1 MKKIYL
7 GLSLAAALAAPG
19 ARAQSNNALDTLK
32 QQMQQ
37 MQQQMQLMQQKIDQ
51 LEAAKTSAPPAAV
64 QAPAAPPAAPAEAV
78 TQEQMQ
84 QMNEKV
90 NQVVEAQKKTLLS
103 EFNPSI
109 GFVGETIF
117 QYTSKNQNAT
127 GTDQPGGWDVNQRS
141 MELNLAAS
149 VDPFAKGY
157 AVINA
162 EADPVTGES
171 SLEVEEAAIQTT
183 ALPLNLELKAGQF
196 FGEFGRLSYIH
207 DHELPFVNRPL
218 VLDQYVGGESKSIGA
233 QVNWLVPIKHYVSLT
248 TGVGDQFG
256 DIPNNPGGFRS
267 LDELNYWGRLSTY
280 FELTPDWQIETGISG
295 LINPSTGIDQGGA
308 LVQPNG
314 STLTQRDRL
323 LGDWDFSLRYVPLR
337 DNQFRSFTWGTE
349 VLYSDNRYLD
359 DPDGIPSN
367 GDEFSKEVGS
377 VGLYTYLAYKFSR
390 QWTAGF
396 TFDYVE
402 SDQDVNARTFAY
414 SPYLTLALSHWN
426 QLRLEY
432 THTDQNAETGLKGY
446 DAVYLQW
453 CWIIGSHAHGW
464 QQR

>member
-1 MKKIYL
+1 VKTIYL
-7 GLSLAAALAAPG
+7 SLSLAAVAVTSTNAH
-19 ARAQSNNALDTLK
+19 AQTNDALDALK

-37 MQQQMQLMQQKIDQ
+37 MQQQMQLMQQKIDE
-51 LEAAKTSAPPAAV
+51 LEAAKTSAPPATV
-64 QAPAAPPAAPAEAV
+64 TAPAPAEAV
-78 TQEQMQ
+78 TPEQVKEL
-84 QMNEKV
+84 NEKV

-117 QYTSKNQNAT
+117 QYTSKNQHAT
-127 GTDQPGGWDVNQRS
+127 GTDQPGGFDVNQRS
-141 MELNLAAS
+141 MELNIAAS

-162 EADPVTGES
+162 QADPVTGES

-218 VLDQYVGGESKSIGA
+218 VLDQYVGGESKTIGA
-233 QVNWLVPIKHYVSLT
+233 QVNWLVPIQHYVSLT
-248 TGVGDQFG
+248 AGVGDQFG
-256 DIPNNPGGFRS
+256 DVPNEPGGFRS

-280 FELTPDWQIETGISG
+280 FELTPDWQIETGVSG
-295 LINPSTGIDQGGA
+295 LINPSTGISQGGA
-308 LVQPNG
+308 LEQPNG
-314 STLTQRDRL
+314 STLTQKGRL
-323 LGDWDFSLRYVPLR
+323 LGDWDFSLRYVPLQN
-337 DNQFRSFTWGTE
+337 NQFRSFTWGTE
-349 VLYSDNRYLD
+349 VLYGDNRYLD

-367 GDEFSKEVGS
+367 GDEFSKDVGS
-377 VGLYTYLAYKFSR
+377 IGLYTYMAYKFSR

-396 TFDYVE
+396 LFDYVE

-426 QLRLEY
+426 QLRLQY

-453 CWIIGSHAHGW
+453 TWIIGSHAHGW